1 MGVGG
6 AWSEWSEREYTCT
19 LYVVKLYMYMCSKC
33 ACVGEESAGGNKL
46 GVVSPAGFYLT
57 TRVQHTSTTDGSCSP
72 YCRYS
77 HILQV

>member
-19 LYVVKLYMYMCSKC
+19 LYVVQLYMYHKR
-33 ACVGEESAGGNKL
+33 ACGREESAGGNKL
-46 GVVSPAGFYLT
+46 GIVSPAGFCLT
-57 TRVQHTSTTDGSCSP
+57 TRVQHTSTTDGSSSP

-77 HILQV
+77 HVLQV